1 MLTYFCSMTNSDI
14 SEFFSTLSKLM
25 DLHAEDSFKSKS
37 YSIAAYNIDQL
48 EEDLAAMD
56 DAAMRNSK
64 GIGASTATKIREI
77 LDTGKLQQ
85 LEDIIN
91 RTPLGVLD
99 IMQIKGLGPK
109 KVRTIWTEMG
119 IESVGELEYACN
131 ENRLAAFKGFGQKTQ
146 EAVLQNIAFIR
157 SSQGFQLWASVEKMA
172 NDWVARLNKSFPQY
186 KFLLSGAVLRQME
199 TVSEV
204 EIISDMPLETLPKYW
219 ANVPGL
225 KMDVDEAKGKLQ
237 LNLQDSIPID
247 FTFVS
252 KDKLYQT
259 YFRNNC
265 SQEFL
270 SAFETQ
276 FSLPDNVKSEEEIFT
291 HNKLQFIPA
300 PMRENGKILEKAISN
315 TIQKPILTTDI
326 KGIIH
331 SHSKWS
337 DGQETIET
345 MARYAI
351 SKGLEYLVL
360 SDHSQAA
367 FYANGLT
374 PDRIAAQHQEIDLL
388 NEKLKPFKIF
398 KSIEADILNDG
409 SLDYDNNVLSTFDLV
424 IASVHSNLKMSQDK
438 AMQRLLTAIQN
449 PHTTIL
455 GHLTGRL
462 LLSRE
467 GYPLDHKMIID
478 ACADYGVVI
487 EINAHPRRLDLDW
500 RWIDYALEKNV
511 LLSINP
517 DAHALSGYDDVYYGC
532 KVAQKAG
539 LTPAQNLSS
548 FSLTEMEN
556 FIESKKRKRNLQP
569 L

>member
-1 MLTYFCSMTNSDI
+1 MTNSDI
-14 SEFFSTLSKLM
+14 SEFFSMLSKLM

-48 EEDLAAMD
+48 EADLAAMD
-56 DAAMRNSK
+56 DATIRSSK
-64 GIGASTATKIREI
+64 GIGSSTAAKIREI

-85 LEDIIN
+85 LENIIN

-109 KVRTIWTEMG
+109 KVRTIWIDMG
-119 IESVGELEYACN
+119 VESVGELEYACN
-131 ENRLAAFKGFGQKTQ
+131 ENRLAGIKGFGQKTQ

-157 SSQGFQLWASVEKMA
+157 SSQGFQLWASVEA
-172 NDWVARLNKSFPQY
+172 IAQNWIARLKQSFPNYQ
-186 KFLLSGAVLRQME
+186 FVLTGAFYRQLE
-199 TVSEV
+199 TVSEI
-204 EIISDMPLETLPKYW
+204 EIVSDLPADTLPRLW
-219 ANVPGL
+219 ANAPGISMQQTEHILIL
-225 KMDVDEAKGKLQ
+225 KMPD
-237 LNLQDSIPID
+237 NIPIK
-247 FTFVS
+247 FHFVA
-252 KDKLYQT
+252 KEKI
-259 YFRNNC
+259 
-265 SQEFL
+265 
-270 SAFETQ
+270 AFTQ
-276 FSLPDNVKSEEEIFT
+276 FQNACSESFLADFEAQFALPEKAQNEADIFN
-291 HNKLQFIPA
+291 HHQLQFIPA
-300 PMRENGKILEKAISN
+300 PLRESANVIEKAKQNLIA
-315 TIQKPILTTDI
+315 KPIEVKDI

-345 MARYAI
+345 MAKHAI

-367 FYANGLT
+367 YYASGLT
-374 PDRIAAQHQEIDLL
+374 PDRIAAQHQEIDTL

-478 ACADYGVVI
+478 ACADYDVVI

-500 RWIDYALEKNV
+500 RWIEYALEKNV

-517 DAHALSGYDDVYYGC
+517 DAHSLSGYDDVYYGC

-548 FSLTEMEN
+548 FSLAEMED
-556 FIESKKRKRNLQP
+556 FIVTKKRKRNLQ
-569 L
+569 LL

>member
-1 MLTYFCSMTNSDI
+1 MTNGDI
-14 SEFFSTLSKLM
+14 SEYFSALSKLM
-25 DLHAEDSFKSKS
+25 ELHAEDSFKSKS

-48 EEDLAAMD
+48 EENIPEMD
-56 DAAMRNSK
+56 EGALRSSK
-64 GIGASTATKIREI
+64 GIGASTAAKIREI

-99 IMQIKGLGPK
+99 IMKIKGLGPK

-157 SSQGFQLWASVEKMA
+157 SSQGFQLWATVEPSA
-172 NDWVARLNKSFPQY
+172 NGWIARLSKAFPQY
-186 KFLLSGAVLRQME
+186 TFLLSGAVHRQME
-199 TVSEV
+199 TVSEI
-204 EIISDMPLETLPKYW
+204 EIYSDMPLDTLPKYW
-219 ANVPGL
+219 GNVPGL
-225 KMDVDEAKGKLQ
+225 KLEVNEEKGKL
-237 LNLQDSIPID
+237 LLLLPDNIPVD
-247 FTFVS
+247 FTFVA
-252 KDKLYQT
+252 KDKLVSAA
-259 YFRNNC
+259 FRNNC
-265 SQEFL
+265 SPEFL
-270 SAFETQ
+270 AAFEQKYSIAETAR
-276 FSLPDNVKSEEEIFT
+276 SEEEIFT
-291 HNKLQFIPA
+291 AHQLQFIPA
-300 PMRENGKILEKAISN
+300 PMREEPSVLDVSAANAIKPLILPS
-315 TIQKPILTTDI
+315 DI

-337 DGQETIET
+337 DGQETLET
-345 MARYAI
+345 MAKHAI
-351 SKGLEYLVL
+351 SKGLEYLVI

-367 FYANGLT
+367 YYASGLT
-374 PDRIAAQHQEIDLL
+374 PDRVAAQQLEIDML

-409 SLDYDNNVLSTFDLV
+409 SLDYDNGVLSTFDLV

-449 PHTTIL
+449 PYTTIL

-467 GYPLDHKMIID
+467 GYPIDHKMIID
-478 ACADYGVVI
+478 ACSDYDVVV

-500 RWIDYALEKNV
+500 RWVSYAMEKGV

-517 DAHALSGYDDVYYGC
+517 DAHSLQGYEDVYYGC
-532 KVAQKAG
+532 KIAQKAG
-539 LTPAQNLSS
+539 LSADRNLSS
-548 FSLTEMEN
+548 FSLAEMEK
-556 FIESKKRKRNLQP
+556 FVESKKRKRNLQP